1 MKHLAVLC
9 LFGLSMGL
17 LKAEESD
24 KEDRRDF
31 KLTVIILTM
40 DRPDSLRRLL
50 ASIYE
55 TDFENDED
63 YFDIEFHIDKSV
75 GLHYQDCI
83 E

>member
-1 MKHLAVLC
+1 MKNILLFYLASSLY
-9 LFGLSMGL
+9 GL

-24 KEDRRDF
+24 KEDSRDF